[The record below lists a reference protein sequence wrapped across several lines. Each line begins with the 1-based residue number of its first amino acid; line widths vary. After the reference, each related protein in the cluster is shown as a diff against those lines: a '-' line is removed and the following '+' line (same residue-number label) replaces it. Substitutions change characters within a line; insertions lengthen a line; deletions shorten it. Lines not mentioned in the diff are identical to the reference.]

1 MCAIVKP
8 ASPRTTIRFQ
18 AASRMRR
25 RVRLDIVSS
34 PGVVV
39 MGRAI
44 DTVSIVARQ
53 RSTVREAE
61 YDHPAGVIGTLPD
74 RGKSSHRRD
83 PPDAAGPRHGWAFGA
98 HPRRFATAWHERPA
112 AP

>member
-25 RVRLDIVSS
+25 RVGLDIVSS
-34 PGVVV
+34 PGVLVI
-39 MGRAI
+39 GRAI

-53 RSTVREAE
+53 QPTVMEAD
-61 YDHPAGVIGTLPD
+61 YVDPAGGIGTLLD
-74 RGKSSHRRD
+74 RGTSSHRRD
-83 PPDAAGPRHGWAFGA
+83 PPDAAGPRPRWAHGAR
-98 HPRRFATAWHERPA
+98 PRRF
-112 AP
+112 